1 MEEEEDALGRAC
13 MGTETGQHEWPSAVV
28 LKTFLC
34 SNPAFVRGRRVLE
47 LGSGVGTC
55 GMAAAEAG
63 AAEVV
68 FTDAEEARPVL
79 DRLRS
84 SVAQS
89 LDDSGSGRYRV
100 RGFTWGRL
108 PAFLMDPH
116 TPPPEVL
123 LAADCL
129 YDSSQFE
136 DFVASVSYLLGRDPM
151 SFLLMTHH
159 ERSENR
165 NMGAL
170 LREYGL
176 RAAVV
181 PLEAFMGP
189 TDISQLS
196 AHIELYIITS
206 TAHS

>member
-1 MEEEEDALGRAC
+1 
-13 MGTETGQHEWPSAVV
+13 
-28 LKTFLC
+28 
-34 SNPAFVRGRRVLE
+34 

-55 GMAAAEAG
+55 GLAAAEAG

-89 LDDSGSGRYRV
+89 LGDSDSGRYRV

-108 PAFLMDPH
+108 PTFLMDPH

-129 YDSSQFE
+129 YDSSRTRTRTPPHTPHTHTTRPSHLIACVMAPEFE

-151 SFLLMTHH
+151 SLLLMTHH
-159 ERSENR
+159 ERR
-165 NMGAL
+165 
-170 LREYGL
+170 
-176 RAAVV
+176 
-181 PLEAFMGP
+181 
-189 TDISQLS
+189 
-196 AHIELYIITS
+196 
-206 TAHS
+206 

>member
-1 MEEEEDALGRAC
+1 
-13 MGTETGQHEWPSAVV
+13 
-28 LKTFLC
+28 
-34 SNPAFVRGRRVLE
+34 
-47 LGSGVGTC
+47 
-55 GMAAAEAG
+55 MAAAEAG

-108 PAFLMDPH
+108 PTFLMDPH

-129 YDSSQFE
+129 YDSSRTTRHRTRRTRTQ
-136 DFVASVSYLLGRDPM
+136 
-151 SFLLMTHH
+151 H
-159 ERSENR
+159 
-165 NMGAL
+165 AL
-170 LREYGL
+170 ESHCVRWLQSSR
-176 RAAVV
+176 
-181 PLEAFMGP
+181 
-189 TDISQLS
+189 
-196 AHIELYIITS
+196 TS
-206 TAHS
+206 WPA